1 MIDLSKAAQTAWG
14 ASATRSGGDSV
25 FVQVGSHF
33 ASRTHEEKRNV
44 EHLGAMVQRGGAS
57 PIVSIVLRPPGAIV
71 AHGENFTKGT
81 RAKSVRA
88 LAAWNRSIRSET
100 WWLGFA
106 GGRFA
111 KQPVS
116 RYQDTKYVQYLPR
129 ASHVFRQGRLAGWQV
144 GGVLHLPRQG
154 SSLDAPGMRAW
165 VDGVPLWCARANQDA
180 IKISS
185 RLLVGP
191 ESKLQ
196 WLWPQLHRRFCGFM
210 SQHGAN

>member
-14 ASATRSGGDSV
+14 RKCNKIRGAMVYLSKWVRT
-25 FVQVGSHF
+25 F

-44 EHLGAMVQRGGAS
+44 EHLGVMVQQGGAS

-71 AHGENFTKGT
+71 AHGENFHKGDEG
-81 RAKSVRA
+81 KVRSRPGGVE
-88 LAAWNRSIRSET
+88 RSIRSET
-100 WWLGFA
+100 WWLGGFA

-129 ASHVFRQGRLAGWQV
+129 ASHAFRQGRLAGWWSSSSASPGQ
-144 GGVLHLPRQG
+144 LPR
-154 SSLDAPGMRAW
+154 RAW
-165 VDGVPLWCARANQDA
+165 NARMGVVPLWYGRANQDA

-196 WLWPQLHRRFCGFM
+196 WLWPQLHRRFCGFL